1 MGHGRQKQSVINGLK
16 VIGERK
22 NPHSS
27 KGRFAQAT
35 AERLQAFVK
44 ARTAEKIGDMFRA
57 RVYHGC
63 AAAIKKE
70 AESLRPQQY
79 AVRICSNGDV
89 IHGIQIPRN
98 AQLETSCVGAL
109 CEKYCHLPGVIEACS
124 SYHEGNIIKFRVQ
137 TFLGVD

>member
-1 MGHGRQKQSVINGLK
+1 MGHGRQKQSVIDGLK

-27 KGRFAQAT
+27 KGHFAQAT
-35 AERLQAFVK
+35 VERLQAVVK
-44 ARTAEKIGDMFRA
+44 AQAFKKKGDMHRA
-57 RVYHGC
+57 RVYHGR

-79 AVRICSNGDV
+79 AVRICSNSDV

-98 AQLETSCVGAL
+98 VQLETSSATREVW
-109 CEKYCHLPGVIEACS
+109 PS
-124 SYHEGNIIKFRVQ
+124 SRCY
-137 TFLGVD
+137 